1 MMDRLIIWFHRQFA
15 LRLNS
20 AALCSSIY
28 LPTGSAFLKSA
39 WKHVSSE
46 IQQVVHEGLV
56 SREFAAVDLGSVREL
71 SIADILVIDAS
82 LGRRFANETAD
93 KLNGKSS
100 GSWQRK
106 AQRAV
111 GYGRAFHGSFATV
124 YTDAEMSFYFK
135 SSFFASIHVTTEG
148 KISRLSRVSY
158 RSRSRSSTCQTI
170 VSLYF

>member
-56 SREFAAVDLGSVREL
+56 SREFAAVDLGSVQEL
-71 SIADILVIDAS
+71 SIADIPVIDAS
-82 LGRRFANETAD
+82 LGRRF
-93 KLNGKSS
+93 
-100 GSWQRK
+100 
-106 AQRAV
+106 
-111 GYGRAFHGSFATV
+111 
-124 YTDAEMSFYFK
+124 
-135 SSFFASIHVTTEG
+135 
-148 KISRLSRVSY
+148 
-158 RSRSRSSTCQTI
+158 
-170 VSLYF
+170 